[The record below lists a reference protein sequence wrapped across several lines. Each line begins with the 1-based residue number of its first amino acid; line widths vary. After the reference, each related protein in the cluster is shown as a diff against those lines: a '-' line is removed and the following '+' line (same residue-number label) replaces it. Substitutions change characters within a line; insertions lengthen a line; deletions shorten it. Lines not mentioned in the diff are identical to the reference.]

1 MKEINS
7 LIERAKRYLKS
18 AEILLE
24 EGDYESTFCQ
34 NWYAG
39 IIGIPSPKIVR

>member
-18 AEILLE
+18 AEVLLG
-24 EGDYESTFCQ
+24 EGDYESSVWRTFC
-34 NWYAG
+34 
-39 IIGIPSPKIVR
+39 